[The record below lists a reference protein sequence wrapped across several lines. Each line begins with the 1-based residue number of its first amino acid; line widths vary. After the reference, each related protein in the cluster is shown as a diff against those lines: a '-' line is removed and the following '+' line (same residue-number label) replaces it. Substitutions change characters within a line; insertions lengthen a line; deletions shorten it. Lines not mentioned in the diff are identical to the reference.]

1 MTDLSRLEASLR
13 TLRTE
18 IATLEPGDDD
28 ARRRLAALVGELESA
43 LADPARSGER
53 APLGEQ
59 LKSSILRIGSRE
71 SSTRSSRASSTW
83 ASDGHGRAR
92 ARQRR
97 RPGVAVVG
105 ARKATSS
112 SLTRAASSCCTQ

>member
-59 LKSSILRIGSRE
+59 LKSSAHRGGASAARGSRQRDRRE
-71 SSTRSSRASSTW
+71 PRQHGHLTATGERAPVNDVVPASRW
-83 ASDGHGRAR
+83 LAR
-92 ARQRR
+92 ERR
-97 RPGVAVVG
+97 RA
-105 ARKATSS
+105 AR
-112 SLTRAASSCCTQ
+112 